1 MTPDVFADIMDR
13 AYIQMRPWSA
23 ATIAETISNAHTV
36 FLPHPQGGLIAHIVA
51 DECEVLAIATD
62 PDHQRQ
68 GIASQLLE
76 GLIATA
82 SQRDATRIFL
92 EVAAQNTPARAFY
105 KAKGFAPVGL
115 RKAYYTLRDGSKD
128 DAVLLSRSVP

>member
-36 FLPHPQGGLIAHIVA
+36 FLPHPQGGLIAQIVA
-51 DECEVLAIATD
+51 DECEVLAIATA

-76 GLIATA
+76 DLIATA
-82 SQRDATRIFL
+82 RQRDVTRIFL

>member
-36 FLPHPQGGLIAHIVA
+36 FLTHPQGGLIAHIVA
-51 DECEVLAIATD
+51 DECEVLAIAAD

-82 SQRDATRIFL
+82 SQRDVTHIFL
-92 EVAAQNTPARAFY
+92 EVAAQNTAARAFY